1 VTLNIDGHLLA
12 IGQIKISL
20 FDFLATA
27 FSVNRKILEAR
38 GPTLENW
45 AYNPDNAVLVKNK
58 VKRSPGHVNRATG

>member
-27 FSVNRKILEAR
+27 FSVNRKMLEAR

-45 AYNPDNAVLVKNK
+45 AYNPDK
-58 VKRSPGHVNRATG
+58 